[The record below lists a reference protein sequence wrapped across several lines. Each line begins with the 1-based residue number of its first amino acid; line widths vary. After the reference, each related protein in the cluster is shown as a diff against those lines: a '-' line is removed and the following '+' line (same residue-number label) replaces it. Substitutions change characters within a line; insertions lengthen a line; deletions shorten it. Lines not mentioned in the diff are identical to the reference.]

1 MFSDHLKVPFAK
13 PLIESLPFPPPR
25 AKGQIDGNSQFE
37 HCVLYAQQT
46 REMEVQSAHRL
57 IITIHSG
64 TEREQLMDGRQS
76 ADRKNDTKAA
86 SVRLPRHSPPLRS
99 NGAFL

>member
-13 PLIESLPFPPPR
+13 PLIGSLPFLPPR
-25 AKGQIDGNSQFE
+25 AKGQIDGNSHFE

-46 REMEVQSAHRL
+46 REMEVQK
-57 IITIHSG
+57 
-64 TEREQLMDGRQS
+64 REQLMDGRQS

-86 SVRLPRHSPPLRS
+86 YQWAENAIGGGGGEAINH
-99 NGAFL
+99 